1 MEFNEMN
8 FKFLNYIVIFFMCV
22 YVINKMPSKM
32 SNRVSSAAKRAS
44 NRVSK
49 GVSKSVKSVK
59 SMSSEK
65 IVSISSSCNP
75 CWFVMY
81 YIMSNKK
88 EVKVSLNL
96 LSQLFIYLFYVDW
109 CPHCKTAKPKMAEV
123 QKNLAKNNNKVNGND
138 VIIEMVNCEG
148 IEKEKELVN
157 IREMDVKAYPTISTK
172 NGSKLSEYENNFTK
186 ILKLGWANLPK
197 L

>member
-1 MEFNEMN
+1 
-8 FKFLNYIVIFFMCV
+8 
-22 YVINKMPSKM
+22 M

-65 IVSISSSCNP
+65 IVIGVLLVILVGLVLYYVKQNRSEGFTESSEP
-75 CWFVMY
+75 IV
-81 YIMSNKK
+81 
-88 EVKVSLNL
+88 V
-96 LSQLFIYLFYVDW
+96 YLFYVDW

-148 IEKEKELVN
+148 SEKEKELA
-157 IREMDVKAYPTISTK
+157 REMDVKAYPTVVAKTTK
-172 NGSKLSEYENNFTK
+172 R
-186 ILKLGWANLPK
+186 I
-197 L
+197 